1 MYIVENYALAV
12 FFTVITMLCWG
23 SWQNTQVLVKGWRF
37 ELYYWDY
44 VIGILV
50 VSLIMAFT
58 FGSIGAGG
66 RGFIED
72 LHQADLKY
80 ILFASFGGFIWST
93 GTLLIVAGIAI
104 AGMSVAFP
112 IGGGIGWIF
121 GIITSYLARPE
132 GNPVYLFSGTAF
144 ILGAIILSMVSYRR
158 MAKTNKKAPAKGI
171 VISVLAGVCLAFFY
185 SFVARSLDTDF
196 TLAGLGKLT
205 PYTAV
210 VFFSVGALISA
221 MVFNPILMARPVQGS
236 PVGFKD
242 YFKGTFREH
251 SAGILGGLIF
261 GLGNSLSFM
270 AANVASPAISYALS
284 NGAVIVAAL
293 WGILC
298 WKEFKSAPKGTNLLL
313 AFMFV
318 CYLIGLTLVVA
329 ARF

>member
-1 MYIVENYALAV
+1 
-12 FFTVITMLCWG
+12 MLCWG

-58 FGSIGAGG
+58 FGSIGTQG

-72 LHQADLKY
+72 LQQSGLEN
-80 ILFASFGGFIWST
+80 ILYALFGGFIWST

-121 GIITSYLARPE
+121 GIITSYLVRPE
-132 GNPVYLFSGTAF
+132 GNPVFLFIGTAF
-144 ILGAIILSMVSYRR
+144 ILGAIIINMVSYKR
-158 MAKTNKKAPAKGI
+158 MAKTNKKAPMKGI

-196 TLAGLGKLT
+196 TLASMGKLT
-205 PYTAV
+205 PYTAA
-210 VFFSVGALISA
+210 VFFSVGALVSA
-221 MVFNPILMARPVQGS
+221 MVFNPILMAKPVQGS

-270 AANVASPAISYALS
+270 AANAASPAISYALS

-293 WGILC
+293 WGILY
-298 WKEFKSAPKGTNLLL
+298 WKEFRSAPKGTNLML

>member
-1 MYIVENYALAV
+1 MYIVGNYALAV
-12 FFTVITMLCWG
+12 FFTIITMLCWG

-44 VIGILV
+44 IIGILIF
-50 VSLIMAFT
+50 SLIMAFT
-58 FGSIGAGG
+58 FGSIGTGG
-66 RGFIED
+66 RGFILD
-72 LHQADLKY
+72 LQQADLKY

-121 GIITSYLARPE
+121 GIITSYLVRPE
-132 GNPVYLFSGTAF
+132 GNPVYLFFGTAF
-144 ILGAIILSMVSYRR
+144 ILGAIIINMVSYRR
-158 MAKTNKKAPAKGI
+158 MAKTNKKAPMKGI
-171 VISVLAGVCLAFFY
+171 LISVLAGVCLAFFY
-185 SFVARSLDTDF
+185 SFVARSLDTDYDI
-196 TLAGLGKLT
+196 AGMGKLT

-210 VFFSVGALISA
+210 LFFSVGALISA

-242 YFKGTFREH
+242 YFNGTIREH
-251 SAGILGGLIF
+251 SVGILGGLIW

-293 WGILC
+293 WGILY
-298 WKEFKSAPKGTNLLL
+298 WKEFKSAPKGTNLML
-313 AFMFV
+313 AFMFIS
-318 CYLIGLTLVVA
+318 YLIGLILVVA

>member
-1 MYIVENYALAV
+1 MYIVENYALAI
-12 FFTVITMLCWG
+12 FFTVITMICWG

-44 VIGILV
+44 VLGILM

-58 FGSIGAGG
+58 FGSIGTDG
-66 RGFIED
+66 RGFMED
-72 LHQADLKY
+72 FQQADLKNM
-80 ILFASFGGFIWST
+80 LFASFGGFIWST

-121 GIITSYLARPE
+121 GIITSYLVRPE
-132 GNPVYLFSGTAF
+132 GNTVYLFLGTAF
-144 ILGAIILSMVSYRR
+144 ILGAIILNMISYRR
-158 MAKTNKKAPAKGI
+158 MAKSNKKAPLKGI

-185 SFVARSLDTDF
+185 SFVARSLDTGSAF
-196 TLAGLGKLT
+196 ESLGKLT

-210 VFFSVGALISA
+210 VFFSVGALVSA
-221 MVFNPILMARPVQGS
+221 MVFNSFLMAKPVQGS
-236 PVGFKD
+236 PVGYKD

-270 AANVASPAISYALS
+270 AANAASPAISYALS

-293 WGILC
+293 WGILY

-313 AFMFV
+313 TLMFI
-318 CYLIGLTLVVA
+318 CYLIGLVLVVA